1 VNGEE
6 PAGLSTR
13 IIYQD
18 LVEQNDFRDA
28 YQSVQ
33 RFIRKV
39 KTAQPRRIWR
49 MEARPGEEVQVNF
62 GLGASID
69 DGARLSWKPN
79 ARPLRKQNRR

>member
-1 VNGEE
+1 MNGEE

-13 IIYQD
+13 SIYQD

-28 YQSVQ
+28 YQSLQ

-39 KTAQPRRIWR
+39 KTAQPRRVWR
-49 MEARPGEEVQVNF
+49 MEARPGEKVQVNF